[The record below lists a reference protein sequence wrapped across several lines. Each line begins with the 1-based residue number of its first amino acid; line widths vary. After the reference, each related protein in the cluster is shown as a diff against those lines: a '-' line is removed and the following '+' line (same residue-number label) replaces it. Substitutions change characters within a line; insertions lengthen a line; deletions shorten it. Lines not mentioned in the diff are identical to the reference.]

1 MLNKKKDTFLHQY
14 FIEWV
19 HMYKVGAIRDTTL
32 QKYFISHKHLVSLA
46 PTLKI
51 KDLNRKT
58 YQQLMNDFAET
69 HERQTT
75 MDFHH
80 QIKSAIFD
88 AFDDGLIDRD
98 PTRKVVI
105 KGKTPIEKRA
115 QYLNQFELKALLS
128 ELNLGNEVNYD
139 WLLFLIAK
147 TGLRFGEA
155 LGVTPNDFD
164 FAHQTL
170 EINKTWNYKNNRGGF
185 QPTKNESSNRK
196 IHLDWQTVMQFS
208 HLIVNMNPDD
218 PIFVKE
224 RVHNSTINQML
235 QRYCKK
241 AKVPEITV
249 HSLRH
254 THASL
259 LLYGGV
265 SIATVAKR
273 LGHSNITT
281 TQNTYLH
288 IIHELENQDNNKMMN
303 VLSNII

>member
-1 MLNKKKDTFLHQY
+1 MKKKQEKVLHEY

-19 HMYKVGAIRDTTL
+19 QMYKVGAIRDTTL
-32 QKYFISHKHLVSLA
+32 EKYYISYRHLINLA
-46 PTLKI
+46 PNLRL

-80 QIKSAIFD
+80 QVKSAIFD

-105 KGKTPIEKRA
+105 KGKMPVVKKA
-115 QYLNQFELKALLS
+115 QYLNQFELKALLNQ
-128 ELNLGNEVNYD
+128 LNLGTDINYD
-139 WLLFLIAK
+139 WLIYLISK

-155 LGVTPNDFD
+155 LGVTPKDFD

-170 EINKTWNYKNNRGGF
+170 EINKTWNYKKAVGGF
-185 QPTKNESSNRK
+185 QPTKNHSSNRK
-196 IHLDWQTVMQFS
+196 IQLDWQTVMQFS
-208 HLIVNMNPDD
+208 HLIVELAPNE
-218 PIFVKE
+218 PIFIKD
-224 RVHNSTINQML
+224 RIHNSTINQLL
-235 QRYCKK
+235 QKHCRN
-241 AKVPEITV
+241 ASVSEITI